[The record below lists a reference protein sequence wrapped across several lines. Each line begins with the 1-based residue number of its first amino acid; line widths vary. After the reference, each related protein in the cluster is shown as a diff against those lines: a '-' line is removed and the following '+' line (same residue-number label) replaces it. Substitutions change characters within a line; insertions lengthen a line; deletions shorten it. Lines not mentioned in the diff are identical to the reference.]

1 MTDSSI
7 CISSKIE
14 DCGGGRT
21 GILGGGTG
29 ILGGR
34 TSILRGR
41 KGILAEVL

>member
-1 MTDSSI
+1 MLY
-7 CISSKIE
+7 SKIV

-34 TSILRGR
+34 SGILRGR